1 MKKQLFVIS
10 ITTAILV
17 LSACGQTGPL
27 YLPDEDKLNSR
38 STLAK
43 SGSSIMVKQ
52 NQQNNS
58 TSTSDNQSDTST
70 KVDNDPTAPVRNNNP
85 TASELFEGE
94 NNFNYNNNIQNSQNA
109 GGTPTL

>member
-1 MKKQLFVIS
+1 MKKQLFAIS
-10 ITTAILV
+10 ITTALLV

-27 YLPDEDKLNSR
+27 YLPDEDKLNSG

-70 KVDNDPTAPVRNNNP
+70 KVDNDPT
-85 TASELFEGE
+85 TSELFEEE